1 MNRFLLMGLMTGSL
15 FLIGLSSG
23 CGTPGYTPAERDAR
37 IGRNWSYEGGQAI
50 DDVDH
55 ILLLRPSSTMTYW
68 NVQQNPDP
76 N

>member
-1 MNRFLLMGLMTGSL
+1 MKRFLLMGSMAGSL
-15 FLIGLSSG
+15 FLIGMSGG

-37 IGRNWSYEGGQAI
+37 IGRNWSYEGGQA
-50 DDVDH
+50 VDSFDH
-55 ILLLRPSSTMTYW
+55 LLLLRPSGTMTYW